1 MAGDDHSPTSKDAP
15 LPASLELATLGR
27 AIDGILGGGH
37 HEGIDL
43 LTESRESR
51 AFLSQM
57 LACQTPLLPRDAAA
71 LLMAA
76 APYDGVTRAVTRC
89 SSVLST
95 VASPLSAHITNA
107 LLELVAPSS
116 RDAART
122 ALLLSLLAPCLLG
135 KDVIEARD
143 DGGMAALLVSHLLL
157 TRTLVTSTQL
167 RGEASRRG
175 GALPFTQ
182 CLQIP
187 SAAVRGADLV
197 LHEDLMDGVPI
208 EKNELESSISLLS
221 RVGLS
226 LGGVILVVAA
236 TPPLPEPRGQAAA
249 AAGCSCCSLPSSSA
263 SCASASP
270 MKTSASGPEMAA
282 AAAAA
287 SAGSSSAET
296 LEGGARLR
304 VGDCVVGVNGKLL
317 TREGLK
323 LIMHEVRHGR
333 DGVRSSIAT
342 VSVLRVVS
350 SAVVVGLAELPMYG
364 STPSTAAEEA
374 DAGGGGG
381 GSCSSGDASER
392 ESLVARGSS
401 PAGRQSAGSATGSPA
416 CRVVGSTASPAIA
429 SATTRS
435 GPPSPTPPLDPD
447 RRGLS
452 PSKSVGAPLSV
463 PASGALSPSRQP
475 RAQPSLGLRPTGA
488 TAARACGG
496 EGSAGT
502 AAARAFSAAC
512 AAASSSPCA
521 AAEAIASVG
530 AAPVRLQHGRDGGE
544 ASGAD
549 AAVTDDGVVG
559 PSAGAISS
567 ARARGMTS
575 SVSIESLRSHFLKEA
590 QERAMAEGERILQQ
604 KLSEAA
610 TKAQEVIEKAEVEA
624 EAMRLRRRSQTQAE
638 AEEQLRRKC
647 EQASRREIARVTREH
662 KAAIQQL
669 HAQHAASVAALAAAV
684 ASLGPEHA
692 GEVEQLQALSA
703 AVNGMVEPPSPATS
717 KATSSNP
724 DHDAE
729 PAPMVL
735 PPPLPTLLSRPESDV
750 LRSLRGAHAEEGV
763 GERIEEG
770 DHEDGSAPPSA
781 ARSEASSS
789 LFSPRQPPTPL
800 QMKAVSSLKEA
811 LASMGAGVA
820 TASVGVQTS
829 ASVRM
834 INPPADARVGESDG
848 IGDGDLEDGGH
859 EHSLPGG
866 CAASRGGDATISD
879 LSPDGR
885 LRRHSSEGGATS
897 GGGADDEASGS
908 ASDRRGYDSASSSAS
923 DRAAGQLP
931 PRPSV
936 LSLQSGNVRITYNP
950 GPTGVGDRGIRCAR
964 AGGVAAAAADGG
976 GSVRVGGAM
985 GGAAARHKQ
994 RREERKAMR
1003 LAQLDGGGAGAAAAA
1018 GAEGWAENVAAP
1030 RPGETDLREL
1040 AASGVHVLRAP
1051 GCVLRL
1057 HT

>member
-1 MAGDDHSPTSKDAP
+1 M
-15 LPASLELATLGR
+15 
-27 AIDGILGGGH
+27 
-37 HEGIDL
+37 
-43 LTESRESR
+43 
-51 AFLSQM
+51 
-57 LACQTPLLPRDAAA
+57 
-71 LLMAA
+71 
-76 APYDGVTRAVTRC
+76 
-89 SSVLST
+89 
-95 VASPLSAHITNA
+95 
-107 LLELVAPSS
+107 
-116 RDAART
+116 
-122 ALLLSLLAPCLLG
+122 
-135 KDVIEARD
+135 
-143 DGGMAALLVSHLLL
+143 
-157 TRTLVTSTQL
+157 
-167 RGEASRRG
+167 
-175 GALPFTQ
+175 
-182 CLQIP
+182 
-187 SAAVRGADLV
+187 
-197 LHEDLMDGVPI
+197 
-208 EKNELESSISLLS
+208 
-221 RVGLS
+221 
-226 LGGVILVVAA
+226 
-236 TPPLPEPRGQAAA
+236 
-249 AAGCSCCSLPSSSA
+249 
-263 SCASASP
+263 
-270 MKTSASGPEMAA
+270 
-282 AAAAA
+282 
-287 SAGSSSAET
+287 
-296 LEGGARLR
+296 
-304 VGDCVVGVNGKLL
+304 GVNGKLL

-452 PSKSVGAPLSV
+452 PSKSVGAPKRASLRALSV
-463 PASGALSPSRQP
+463 APAAGS
-475 RAQPSLGLRPTGA
+475 PSLGLRPTGA

-567 ARARGMTS
+567 LRARHDVVGLDR
-575 SVSIESLRSHFLKEA
+575 SLRSHFLKEA

-735 PPPLPTLLSRPESDV
+735 PPPLPTLLTPR
-750 LRSLRGAHAEEGV
+750 
-763 GERIEEG
+763 ERR
-770 DHEDGSAPPSA
+770 A
-781 ARSEASSS
+781 
-789 LFSPRQPPTPL
+789 
-800 QMKAVSSLKEA
+800 A
-811 LASMGAGVA
+811 LAE
-820 TASVGVQTS
+820 
-829 ASVRM
+829 RR
-834 INPPADARVGESDG
+834 PR
-848 IGDGDLEDGGH
+848 
-859 EHSLPGG
+859 
-866 CAASRGGDATISD
+866 RGGS
-879 LSPDGR
+879 
-885 LRRHSSEGGATS
+885 RRA
-897 GGGADDEASGS
+897 
-908 ASDRRGYDSASSSAS
+908 
-923 DRAAGQLP
+923 
-931 PRPSV
+931 
-936 LSLQSGNVRITYNP
+936 N
-950 GPTGVGDRGIRCAR
+950 
-964 AGGVAAAAADGG
+964 
-976 GSVRVGGAM
+976 
-985 GGAAARHKQ
+985 
-994 RREERKAMR
+994 
-1003 LAQLDGGGAGAAAAA
+1003 
-1018 GAEGWAENVAAP
+1018 
-1030 RPGETDLREL
+1030 
-1040 AASGVHVLRAP
+1040 
-1051 GCVLRL
+1051 
-1057 HT
+1057 